1 MKLVVRSGEREE
13 QVEVVRRGHG
23 FAVTVG
29 DVVHEVDAAAL
40 GDGLSSLRIDGAQ
53 HAVAVYPVRGGGA
66 GAGAAGH
73 DGLYRVSLS
82 AVLPPQEVEVLDPLT
97 HLARKSRGGDAAG
110 GRQQVRAMMP
120 GLVKEVL
127 VEEGAEV
134 TVGQGVVVL
143 EAMKMEN
150 EIVAEAAGVVSK
162 IFVAA
167 GEHVDGGE
175 PLFEVE

>member
-1 MKLVVRSGEREE
+1 
-13 QVEVVRRGHG
+13 
-23 FAVTVG
+23 
-29 DVVHEVDAAAL
+29 
-40 GDGLSSLRIDGAQ
+40 
-53 HAVAVYPVRGGGA
+53 
-66 GAGAAGH
+66 
-73 DGLYRVSLS
+73 VSLS

-134 TVGQGVVVL
+134 TAGQGVVVL

-150 EIVAEAAGVVSK
+150 EIACEGAGKVTK
-162 IFVAA
+162 IFVEP
-167 GEHVDGGE
+167 GVHVDGGE
-175 PLFEVE
+175 PLFEIE

>member
-13 QVEVVRRGHG
+13 QVEVVRRGDG
-23 FAVTVG
+23 FVVTVG
-29 DVVHEVDAAAL
+29 DAAHEVDAAAL

-53 HAVAVYPVRGGGA
+53 HAVAVYPVPVHGGD
-66 GAGAAGH
+66 GH
-73 DGLYRVSLS
+73 GGLYRVSLS

-134 TVGQGVVVL
+134 TAGQGVVVL

-162 IFVAA
+162 IFVAT